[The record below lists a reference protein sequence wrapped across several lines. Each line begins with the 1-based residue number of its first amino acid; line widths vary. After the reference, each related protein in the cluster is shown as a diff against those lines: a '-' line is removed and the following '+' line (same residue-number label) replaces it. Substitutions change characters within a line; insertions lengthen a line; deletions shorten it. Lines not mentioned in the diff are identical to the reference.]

1 MNIFLRVFK
10 EVFLD
15 SIVYLDRLKKRNIV
29 LYVNYKKTKENR
41 MKIKLLTEL
50 FIPLDYKVRTMW
62 ENHVGVIGV
71 EETLKIG
78 EMIVF

>member
-1 MNIFLRVFK
+1 MYANINRKFHIK
-10 EVFLD
+10 
-15 SIVYLDRLKKRNIV
+15 ILKMSD
-29 LYVNYKKTKENR
+29 LYENR

>member
-1 MNIFLRVFK
+1 MS
-10 EVFLD
+10 D
-15 SIVYLDRLKKRNIV
+15 
-29 LYVNYKKTKENR
+29 LYENR